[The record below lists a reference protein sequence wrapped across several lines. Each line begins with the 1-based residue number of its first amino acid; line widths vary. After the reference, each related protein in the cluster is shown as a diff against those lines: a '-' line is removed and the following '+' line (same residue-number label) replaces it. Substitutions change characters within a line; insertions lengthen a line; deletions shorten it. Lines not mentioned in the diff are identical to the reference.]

1 MEQSIRIKSS
11 FGLVFDKFI
20 FLAFIINNLKKNT
33 MASTSETGHAKN
45 VANFQDLIEFVTG
58 YGATYNPSK
67 GSLRLPQL
75 IALKAS
81 AESNL
86 ADVISKNTNYNN
98 KVNERITAFSGL
110 KSFSTRL
117 VNALQTTDATDE
129 TIGNAKTF
137 NRKLQGKK
145 ASSTQT
151 PTDPNTP
158 APTTISTSQQ
168 SYDQLIQHLAGLNS
182 VLEAEPSY
190 TPNETDLQVV
200 TIQAKIAD
208 LTAKNTAVATAYTSI
223 SNSRIARNET
233 LYSSTTGLVE
243 TANEV
248 KKYIKS
254 VFGANSPQFA
264 QVKGIEFKKPKI

>member
-1 MEQSIRIKSS
+1 MP
-11 FGLVFDKFI
+11 
-20 FLAFIINNLKKNT
+20 
-33 MASTSETGHAKN
+33 STSEVGHAKN

-67 GSLRLPQL
+67 NSLKLPQL

-81 AESNL
+81 ADATL
-86 ADVISKNTNYNN
+86 ADVITKNTNYNN

-110 KSFSTRL
+110 KSLSTRL
-117 VNALQTTDATDE
+117 VNALQTTDATTE

-137 NRKLQGKK
+137 NRKMQGKK
-145 ASSTQT
+145 ASSSQT

-168 SYDQLIQHLAGLNS
+168 SYDQLIQHLAGLTS
-182 VLEAEPSY
+182 VLEAETSY
-190 TPNETDLQVV
+190 TPNETDLQVA
-200 TIQAKIAD
+200 TLQTKIAD
-208 LTAKNTAVATAYTSI
+208 LTTKNTAVATAYASI
-223 SNSRIARNET
+223 SNSRIERNET
-233 LYSSTTGLVE
+233 LYSSSTGLVE

-254 VFGANSPQFA
+254 VFGASSPQFA
-264 QVKGIEFKKPKI
+264 QVKGIQFKVIKN

>member
-1 MEQSIRIKSS
+1 
-11 FGLVFDKFI
+11 
-20 FLAFIINNLKKNT
+20 

-67 GSLRLPQL
+67 NSLKLPQL
-75 IALKAS
+75 ISLKAS
-81 AESNL
+81 ADGNL
-86 ADVISKNTNYNN
+86 SDVISKNTNYNN

-110 KSFSTRL
+110 KSLSTRL

-137 NRKLQGKK
+137 NRKMQGKK
-145 ASSTQT
+145 ASASQT

-168 SYDQLIQHLAGLNS
+168 SYDQLIQHLAGLTA

-190 TPNETDLQVV
+190 SPNETDLQVA
-200 TIQAKIAD
+200 TLQTKIAE

-233 LYSSTTGLVE
+233 LYTSTTSLVE
-243 TANEV
+243 TALEV

-254 VFGANSPQFA
+254 VFGATSPQYA
-264 QVKGIEFKKPKI
+264 QVKSIEFSKPRL

>member
-1 MEQSIRIKSS
+1 
-11 FGLVFDKFI
+11 
-20 FLAFIINNLKKNT
+20 
-33 MASTSETGHAKN
+33 MASKSEVGHAKN

-67 GSLRLPQL
+67 NALKLPQL

-81 AESNL
+81 ADATL
-86 ADVISKNTNYNN
+86 ADVITKNTNYNN

-110 KSFSTRL
+110 KSLSTRL
-117 VNALQTTDATDE
+117 VNALQTTDATTE

-137 NRKLQGKK
+137 NRKMQGKK
-145 ASSTQT
+145 ASSSQT

-168 SYDQLIQHLAGLNS
+168 SYDQLIQHLAGLTS
-182 VLEAEPSY
+182 VLEAETSY
-190 TPNETDLQVV
+190 TPNETDLQVA
-200 TIQAKIAD
+200 TLQTKIAD
-208 LTAKNTAVATAYTSI
+208 LTAKNTAVATAYASI

-233 LYSSTTGLVE
+233 LYSSSTGLVE

-254 VFGANSPQFA
+254 VFGASSPQFA
-264 QVKGIEFKKPKI
+264 QVKGIQFKIIKN

>member
-1 MEQSIRIKSS
+1 
-11 FGLVFDKFI
+11 
-20 FLAFIINNLKKNT
+20 
-33 MASTSETGHAKN
+33 MASTSEVGHAKN

-67 GSLRLPQL
+67 NALKLSQL

-81 AESNL
+81 ADATL
-86 ADVISKNTNYNN
+86 ADVITKNTNYNN

-110 KSFSTRL
+110 KSLSTRL
-117 VNALQTTDATDE
+117 VNALQTTDATTE

-137 NRKLQGKK
+137 NRKMQGKK
-145 ASSTQT
+145 ASSSQT

-168 SYDQLIQHLAGLNS
+168 SYDQLIQHLAGLTS
-182 VLEAEPSY
+182 VLEAETSY
-190 TPNETDLQVV
+190 TPNETDLQVA
-200 TIQAKIAD
+200 TLQTKIAD
-208 LTAKNTAVATAYTSI
+208 LTTKNTAVATAYASI
-223 SNSRIARNET
+223 SNSRIERNET
-233 LYSSTTGLVE
+233 LYSSSTGLVE

-254 VFGANSPQFA
+254 VFGASSPQFA
-264 QVKGIEFKKPKI
+264 QVKGIQFKVIKN